1 MSSLSSS
8 SASASALPP
17 HVVEDCLGV
26 VQLLSDGT
34 VMRPTRSF
42 LSDPP
47 VHDDLVYD
55 EAHRLR
61 LRMYRPTTSIGL
73 TGGGEKK
80 LPVLVYFHGGGF
92 CIASFEHPSF
102 HAVALWIA
110 HDLPAIYLDFNVVSI
125 YGAPLLY
132 IAVVHHT
139 CDAPLVSISSVAVFL
154 VVQRLPAAH
163 HDGETVLSWLH
174 RHTVSGSVADAWLA
188 ESADFDRVFVWGDS
202 SGGNIS
208 HHITV
213 RYGSGSLDINPVRIA
228 GCVLLSPYFGGEE
241 RMASEACS
249 PADVL
254 MSLALFDQMWRLAL
268 PVGATRDHP
277 AANPFGPESASLD
290 DVAFPP
296 VLVLNAEHD
305 LLRDRTAD
313 YVARLK
319 AMGKP
324 VELVEFDGQEHAFF
338 VYEPWGAA
346 ADELIRVVRRFVH
359 GGAPDTAAALSG
371 SPELLPP

>member
-34 VMRPTRSF
+34 VTRPTRSF

-47 VHDDLVYD
+47 VRDVRRDLPVQWKDVVYD

-73 TGGGEKK
+73 AGGGEKK
-80 LPVLVYFHGGGF
+80 LPVLVCFHGGGF

-102 HAVALWIA
+102 HAVALRIA
-110 HDLPAIYLDFNVVSI
+110 HDLPAIVLSADYRL
-125 YGAPLLY
+125 APE
-132 IAVVHHT
+132 H
-139 CDAPLVSISSVAVFL
+139 
-154 VVQRLPAAH
+154 RLPAAH
-163 HDGETVLSWLH
+163 HDAEAVFSWLH
-174 RHTVSGSVADAWLA
+174 RHAVSGPAADAWLA
-188 ESADFDRVFVWGDS
+188 ESADFERVFVWGDS

-208 HHITV
+208 HHIAV
-213 RYGSGSLDINPVRIA
+213 RYGSGGLDINPVRIA
-228 GCVLLSPYFGGEE
+228 GCVLLGPYFGGEE

-268 PVGATRDHP
+268 PAGATRDHP
-277 AANPFGPESASLD
+277 AANPFGPESAPLD
-290 DVAFPP
+290 DVPFPP

-313 YVARLK
+313 YSIAPRPTLK
-319 AMGKP
+319 MPSLFCGFGF
-324 VELVEFDGQEHAFF
+324 VLEL
-338 VYEPWGAA
+338 
-346 ADELIRVVRRFVH
+346 
-359 GGAPDTAAALSG
+359 
-371 SPELLPP
+371 

>member
-8 SASASALPP
+8 SASASAPPP

-34 VMRPTRSF
+34 VTRPTRSF

-47 VHDDLVYD
+47 VHDVRRDLPVQWKDVVYD

-73 TGGGEKK
+73 AGGGEKK

-102 HAVALWIA
+102 HAVALRIA
-110 HDLPAIYLDFNVVSI
+110 HDLPAIVLSADYRL
-125 YGAPLLY
+125 APE
-132 IAVVHHT
+132 H
-139 CDAPLVSISSVAVFL
+139 
-154 VVQRLPAAH
+154 RLPAAH
-163 HDGETVLSWLH
+163 HDAETVLSWLH
-174 RHTVSGSVADAWLA
+174 RHAVAGSAADAWLA
-188 ESADFDRVFVWGDS
+188 ESADFGRVFVWGDS

-208 HHITV
+208 HHIAV
-213 RYGSGSLDINPVRIA
+213 RYGSGGLDINPVRIA
-228 GCVLLSPYFGGEE
+228 GCVLLGPYFGGEE

-268 PVGATRDHP
+268 PAGATRDHP
-277 AANPFGPESASLD
+277 AANPFGPESAPLD

-346 ADELIRVVRRFVH
+346 ADGLIRVVRQFVH

-371 SPELLPP
+371 SPELHSTNFFFRHF

>member
-8 SASASALPP
+8 SVSASALPP

-34 VMRPTRSF
+34 VTRPTRSF

-47 VHDDLVYD
+47 VHDVRRDLPVQWKDVVYD

-73 TGGGEKK
+73 AGGGEKK

-102 HAVALWIA
+102 HAVALRIA
-110 HDLPAIYLDFNVVSI
+110 HDLPAIVLSADY
-125 YGAPLLY
+125 
-132 IAVVHHT
+132 
-139 CDAPLVSISSVAVFL
+139 
-154 VVQRLPAAH
+154 RLPAAH
-163 HDGETVLSWLH
+163 HDGETVLSWLR
-174 RHTVSGSVADAWLA
+174 RHAVSGSVADAWLA
-188 ESADFDRVFVWGDS
+188 ESADFERVFVWGDS

-208 HHITV
+208 HHIAV

-228 GCVLLSPYFGGEE
+228 GCVLLGPYFGGEE

-268 PVGATRDHP
+268 PAGATRDHP
-277 AANPFGPESASLD
+277 AANPFGPESAPLD
-290 DVAFPP
+290 GVAFPP
-296 VLVLNAEHD
+296 VLVLVGEHD

-324 VELVEFDGQEHAFF
+324 VELVEFEGQEHAFF
-338 VYEPWGAA
+338 IYEPWGAA
-346 ADELIRVVRRFVH
+346 ADELIRLVRLFVH
-359 GGAPDTAAALSG
+359 GGEPDTVAALSR
-371 SPELLPP
+371 SPDC